1 MNPQDGPAPIY
12 AAPNTPAPSLAAP
25 PAQAST
31 ETETLASISVSS
43 RIPDFWSDQP
53 RLWFVQFEA
62 VVESQRLGDVTKQNL
77 VVTKLSKSAIQQ
89 VSDLLLSPPQERRY
103 QTLKDRLLQ
112 VFEESETRQF
122 QKLLGEMELG
132 TQKPSQLLRRMRDLA
147 RNKLPDSTLQIMWT
161 RHLPSAVQAVLA
173 VTEVKDLESLA
184 TVADK
189 VMEATRPEYTEIA
202 EMKTSTPGS
211 IHELSEMINR
221 LQVEV
226 AELRRSRTPQRQEC
240 STARGRTSRSGQRD
254 VSMSRKKPNWLC
266 FYHHRYRAKAV
277 KCVEPCN
284 WKGAKPTST
293 QGN

>member
-1 MNPQDGPAPIY
+1 
-12 AAPNTPAPSLAAP
+12 
-25 PAQAST
+25 
-31 ETETLASISVSS
+31 
-43 RIPDFWSDQP
+43 
-53 RLWFVQFEA
+53 
-62 VVESQRLGDVTKQNL
+62 
-77 VVTKLSKSAIQQ
+77 
-89 VSDLLLSPPQERRY
+89 
-103 QTLKDRLLQ
+103 
-112 VFEESETRQF
+112 
-122 QKLLGEMELG
+122 MELG

-254 VSMSRKKPNWLC
+254 VSMSRKKTNWLC

>member
-189 VMEATRPEYTEIA
+189 
-202 EMKTSTPGS
+202 
-211 IHELSEMINR
+211 
-221 LQVEV
+221 
-226 AELRRSRTPQRQEC
+226 
-240 STARGRTSRSGQRD
+240 
-254 VSMSRKKPNWLC
+254 
-266 FYHHRYRAKAV
+266 
-277 KCVEPCN
+277 
-284 WKGAKPTST
+284 
-293 QGN
+293 

>member
-221 LQVEV
+221 LQGGSS
-226 AELRRSRTPQRQEC
+226 LLT
-240 STARGRTSRSGQRD
+240 
-254 VSMSRKKPNWLC
+254 
-266 FYHHRYRAKAV
+266 
-277 KCVEPCN
+277 
-284 WKGAKPTST
+284 
-293 QGN
+293 